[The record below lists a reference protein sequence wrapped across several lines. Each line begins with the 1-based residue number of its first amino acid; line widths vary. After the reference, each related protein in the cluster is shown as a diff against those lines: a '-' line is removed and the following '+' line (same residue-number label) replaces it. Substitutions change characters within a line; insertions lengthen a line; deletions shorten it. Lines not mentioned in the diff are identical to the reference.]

1 MRALLA
7 ILGGL
12 SILVGGL
19 ALAGVGFTTEK
30 ASFEIGPI
38 EGSVREERTLPPA
51 VAGGAI
57 VLGVVLVI
65 AAARVRA
72 R

>member
-1 MRALLA
+1 MKALLA

-12 SILVGGL
+12 SILVGVL
-19 ALAGVGFTTEK
+19 AFAGVGFTTEK
-30 ASFEIGPI
+30 ASFDIGPI

-57 VLGVVLVI
+57 VLGVVLLVV
-65 AAARVRA
+65 AGRTRA

>member
-1 MRALLA
+1 MKALLG

-12 SILVGGL
+12 SILIGVL
-19 ALAGVGFTTEK
+19 AFAGVGLTTEK

-57 VLGVVLVI
+57 VLGVVLLI
-65 AAARVRA
+65 MATRSRA

>member
-1 MRALLA
+1 MKAILA

-12 SILVGGL
+12 SILLGVL
-19 ALAGVGFTTEK
+19 AFAGVGLTTERV
-30 ASFEIGPI
+30 SFDMGPM

-57 VLGVVLVI
+57 VLGVVLLV
-65 AAARVRA
+65 AATRGRA

>member
-1 MRALLA
+1 VKALLA

-12 SILVGGL
+12 SILVGVL
-19 ALAGVGFTTEK
+19 AFAGVGFTTEK
-30 ASFEIGPI
+30 ASFDIGPI

-57 VLGVVLVI
+57 VLGVVLLVV
-65 AAARVRA
+65 AGRTRA